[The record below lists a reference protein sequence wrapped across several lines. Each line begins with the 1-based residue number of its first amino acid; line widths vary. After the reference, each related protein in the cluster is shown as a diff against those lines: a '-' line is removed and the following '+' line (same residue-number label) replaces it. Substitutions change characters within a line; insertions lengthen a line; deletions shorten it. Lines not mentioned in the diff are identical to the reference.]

1 MPSPFYGVP
10 DAYFNKAQA
19 TVLKAM
25 EQWKALVVTVAAE
38 NIVMGITQQG
48 KTKLIADALAP
59 VMLYGQTGSLWQA
72 YQALDEIKI
81 TPEMAPYITEAR
93 RQWMKN
99 ELIKIISS
107 L

>member
-1 MPSPFYGVP
+1 MPSPFYGIP
-10 DAYFNKAQA
+10 DYQFNKAKD

-25 EQWKALVVTVAAE
+25 DAWKDLIATVAAE
-38 NIVMGITQQG
+38 NVAKGITQQG
-48 KTKLIADALAP
+48 KTKLVADALMP
-59 VMLYGQTGSLWQA
+59 VLLYGQTGSLWQA
-72 YQALDEIKI
+72 YEALDAIKI

-99 ELIKIISS
+99 KLIEIISQ

>member
-1 MPSPFYGVP
+1 MPSPFYNVP
-10 DAYFNKAQA
+10 DIYFNKAKA
-19 TVLKAM
+19 TIESAM
-25 EQWKALVVTVAAE
+25 AKWRELVIIVAAE
-38 NIVMGITQQG
+38 NVALGITQQN
-48 KTKLIADALAP
+48 KTKLVADAMAP

-72 YQALDEIKI
+72 YQALDDIVI